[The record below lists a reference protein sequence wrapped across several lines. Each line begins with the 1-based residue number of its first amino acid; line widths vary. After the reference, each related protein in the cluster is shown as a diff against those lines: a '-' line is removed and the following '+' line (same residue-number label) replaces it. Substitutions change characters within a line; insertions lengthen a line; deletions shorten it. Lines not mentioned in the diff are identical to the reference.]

1 MWDAVIARAPLALG
15 ALTVL
20 LFCSGLLLGLV
31 ARRRERR
38 GGLLLIA
45 GLGCS
50 FLTAFAW
57 ILALARL
64 G

>member
-1 MWDAVIARAPLALG
+1 MPLALG

-31 ARRRERR
+31 ARRHERR
-38 GGLLLIA
+38 GSLLLIA
-45 GLGCS
+45 ALGCS

-57 ILALARL
+57 ILALARF

>member
-1 MWDAVIARAPLALG
+1 VWDAVIAAAPPALG
-15 ALTVL
+15 ALSVL
-20 LFCSGLLLGLV
+20 LFCSGLLLGLA
-31 ARRRERR
+31 ARRYERR

-45 GLGCS
+45 GLACS

-64 G
+64 D

>member
-1 MWDAVIARAPLALG
+1 MRDVVIARAPLALG
-15 ALTVL
+15 VLTVL

-31 ARRRERR
+31 VRRHERC

-45 GLGCS
+45 ALGCS

-57 ILALARL
+57 ILALARF